1 MRRGGVASGEVTSDQ
16 GGVQGDHRAAGRDP
30 GSFLQGSVTVADA
43 FNILSLGY
51 GKDGQAGYPLVR
63 AYLTGKELKAVAE
76 VDASVSNFMGVQD
89 FTAAVWNTAGTRIV

>member
-1 MRRGGVASGEVTSDQ
+1 M
-16 GGVQGDHRAAGRDP
+16 
-30 GSFLQGSVTVADA
+30 ADA

-76 VDASVSNFMGVQD
+76 VDASVSNFMGV
-89 FTAAVWNTAGTRIV
+89 ARLYCSGLEYSWNPHRLMLNRAVDIGYNDGISVERVRR